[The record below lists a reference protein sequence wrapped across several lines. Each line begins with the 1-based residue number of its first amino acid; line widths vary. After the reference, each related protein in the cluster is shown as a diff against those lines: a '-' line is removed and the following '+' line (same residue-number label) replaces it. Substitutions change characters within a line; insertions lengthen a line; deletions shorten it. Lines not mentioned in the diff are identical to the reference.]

1 MTQRMRGTLWTDST
15 FVAGI
20 WYDFFSSDNF
30 FVTLTSSVFRF
41 HGSGQPFPATMVGV
55 RIQPLAQIV
64 LYYQQAK
71 MMKKIDT
78 AKKEA
83 ELEALKA
90 K

>member
-1 MTQRMRGTLWTDST
+1 
-15 FVAGI
+15 
-20 WYDFFSSDNF
+20 
-30 FVTLTSSVFRF
+30 
-41 HGSGQPFPATMVGV
+41 MVGV